1 MPFSLGSSV
10 KLSQLKY
17 TLSENQG
24 LISVDVLHIGE
35 SDTSVKVKLLLGDQN
50 DSSVAFGKLKNFIS
64 QGIGYVRCF
73 IYAAC
78 VKIFHIADLYCSNHL
93 HCSNQ
98 LIAKVGS

>member
-1 MPFSLGSSV
+1 MSVVHTQVHNFRLITKSMPFSLGSSV

-64 QGIGYVRCF
+64 QHTF
-73 IYAAC
+73 
-78 VKIFHIADLYCSNHL
+78 
-93 HCSNQ
+93 
-98 LIAKVGS
+98 